1 MKIWTK
7 PNNENFETKVHN
19 KLFNVQGYFTKRMIF
34 NLCNGNQNLRK
45 HVSIWLCYTFYS
57 SKCIILRPTW
67 LNITVETSCIWFY
80 SSGKFRSCYTLKM
93 KLMKCIIVGRG
104 NKFDMIDLCAKRSIV
119 ALFPK
124 GLKANKFVLSAILSS
139 FSNLAYT
146 WKSSDEVDT

>member
-1 MKIWTK
+1 M
-7 PNNENFETKVHN
+7 ETKIAR
-19 KLFNVQGYFTKRMIF
+19 F
-34 NLCNGNQNLRK
+34 
-45 HVSIWLCYTFYS
+45 VSIWLCYTFYS

-146 WKSSDEVDT
+146 WKLSDVVDT